1 MKFSRQYFPL
11 CFLMVLILLSPATM
25 MAQASETGLGTYY
38 ADKYHGRPTA
48 SGELYDKFKFS
59 AAHKT
64 LPFGTMVRVT
74 RLDNGRSV
82 VVKVND
88 RGPFTPGRVIDVSR
102 AAAEQLDLIRT
113 GEARV
118 RVEIVNGATAGQTS
132 GGTAA
137 VPSSTPA
144 PTAGIPQ
151 PSTNYDPS
159 NRDLS
164 GLPLRNFGGQA
175 VTTSGQPA
183 TTTAS
188 TPAATQAESARPGA
202 AAMSGASQYTPAFFQ
217 YVAFKRDV
225 DGFAIQVGAFFN
237 FYRLMEAMDQL
248 SEKGIQ
254 NTILHSSLKDGEP
267 IFRILIGPYA
277 NREEAKTVLRSLT
290 SSGVE
295 GIVVKTSD
303 LR

>member
-1 MKFSRQYFPL
+1 MTSIQMKFSNQYFSFY
-11 CFLMVLILLSPATM
+11 FLFAFILLSPATVQ
-25 MAQASETGLGTYY
+25 AQASETGLGTYY

-48 SGELYDKFKFS
+48 SGELYDKFKFT

-74 RLDNGRSV
+74 RLDNNRSV

-88 RGPFTPGRVIDVSR
+88 RGPFSPGRVIDVSR
-102 AAAEQLDLIRT
+102 TAAEQLDLIRT
-113 GEARV
+113 GETRV
-118 RVEIVNGATAGQTS
+118 RVEIVQGGTAGQTS
-132 GGTAA
+132 GGATTSAPA
-137 VPSSTPA
+137 TSSM
-144 PTAGIPQ
+144 PQ
-151 PSTNYDPS
+151 PTTNFDPS

-164 GLPLRNFGGQA
+164 GLPLRNFGGQEVSSNGQTA
-175 VTTSGQPA
+175 GTPTTGV
-183 TTTAS
+183 
-188 TPAATQAESARPGA
+188 TQAESAQPGSK
-202 AAMSGASQYTPAFFQ
+202 AMNGASQYTPAFFQ

-248 SEKGIQ
+248 SAKGIQ

-277 NREEAKTVLRSLT
+277 NREEAKTVLRTLT
-290 SSGVE
+290 SQGVE

-303 LR
+303 LK

>member
-1 MKFSRQYFPL
+1 MTRIQMKFSKKYFSFY
-11 CFLMVLILLSPATM
+11 FLLTLLLLPPAAVQ
-25 MAQASETGLGTYY
+25 AQASETGLGTYY

-48 SGELYDKFKFS
+48 SGELYDKFKFT

-74 RLDNGRSV
+74 RLDNNRSV

-113 GEARV
+113 GETRV
-118 RVEIVNGATAGQTS
+118 RIEIVQGGTAGQTA
-132 GGTAA
+132 GGSTSTLPAT
-137 VPSSTPA
+137 SSM
-144 PTAGIPQ
+144 PQ
-151 PSTNYDPS
+151 PTTNYDPS

-164 GLPLRNFGGQA
+164 GLPLRNFGGQE
-175 VTTSGQPA
+175 VSSNGQPA
-183 TTTAS
+183 G
-188 TPAATQAESARPGA
+188 TPPVVVTQAESGQPGA
-202 AAMSGASQYTPAFFQ
+202 TAMNGASQYTPAFFQ

-248 SEKGIQ
+248 SAKGIQ

-277 NREEAKTVLRSLT
+277 NREEAKTVLRTLT
-290 SSGVE
+290 SQGVE

-303 LR
+303 LK

>member
-1 MKFSRQYFPL
+1 MTSIQMKFSKKYFS
-11 CFLMVLILLSPATM
+11 FYLLLTLLLLTPVAGQ
-25 MAQASETGLGTYY
+25 AQASESGLGTYY

-48 SGELYDKFKFS
+48 SGELYDKFKFT

-74 RLDNGRSV
+74 RLDNNRSV

-113 GEARV
+113 GETRV
-118 RVEIVNGATAGQTS
+118 RVEIVQGGTAGQTS
-132 GGTAA
+132 GGSTATA
-137 VPSSTPA
+137 PASS
-144 PTAGIPQ
+144 GIPQ
-151 PSTNYDPS
+151 PTTNFDPS

-164 GLPLRNFGGQA
+164 GLPLRNFGGQE
-175 VTTSGQPA
+175 VSTNGQPA
-183 TTTAS
+183 AA
-188 TPAATQAESARPGA
+188 PAPGISQAESVQPGSN
-202 AAMSGASQYTPAFFQ
+202 AMNGASQYTPAFFQ

-225 DGFAIQVGAFFN
+225 EGFAIQVGAFFN

-248 SEKGIQ
+248 SAKGIQ

-277 NREEAKTVLRSLT
+277 NREEAKTVLRTLT
-290 SSGVE
+290 SQGVQ

-303 LR
+303 LK